1 MNEKEKFFINFFKA
15 ISNEDRLE
23 IIRLLQRETEL
34 CAQDVQK
41 NFFLEQSTTSHHL
54 NKLRL
59 SCITKVRKSGRN
71 MIYSFDK
78 DSMKKTLLDFIDY
91 IFDEDSEKNK

>member
-1 MNEKEKFFINFFKA
+1 MSEKEKIFINFFKA
-15 ISNEDRLE
+15 IANEDRLS
-23 IIRLLQRETEL
+23 IIKLLQKEKEM

-54 NKLRL
+54 NKLRVAG
-59 SCITKVRKSGRN
+59 ITKSKKSGRN

-78 DSMKKTLLDFIDY
+78 ESMRKILDDFIE
-91 IFDEDSEKNK
+91 FLFEDKGA